1 MSTPTPSPAPSDDP
15 RAAPLTVRRLR
26 GRWKPVKEGPAAAAA
41 HEPIRIRLHRC
52 FSWMQRAEHV
62 AASDDADAALD
73 AILLY
78 RWTALN
84 ALYGR
89 WDRERREPMGDR
101 QTLSAFGDRILA
113 ADADGRIPAMLA
125 TNRGLLEKLVGN
137 RFLMR
142 HYWAEPEFDAVR
154 TTRSAERKIR
164 EALREQ
170 RHPRVLFDVL
180 QRVYFLRCQLVH
192 GAATFNGRQN
202 RTPVRHA
209 ARFLEL
215 LLPEVA
221 LVVIDHAWTQDW
233 DDLCYPP
240 AG

>member
-1 MSTPTPSPAPSDDP
+1 MTDHAAADDD
-15 RAAPLTVRRLR
+15 AADAPLTVRQLR
-26 GRWKPVKEGPAAAAA
+26 RRWKPVKEGPAAAAA

-62 AASDDADAALD
+62 AASDSAASAHD
-73 AILLY
+73 AILLW

-89 WDRERREPMGDR
+89 WDAERREPMGDR
-101 QTLSAFGDRILA
+101 QTLDAFCTRILA
-113 ADADGRIPAMLA
+113 ADADGRIGMMLVA
-125 TNRGLLEKLVGN
+125 HRPLLEKLVGN
-137 RFLMR
+137 EYLMR
-142 HYWAEPEFDAVR
+142 HFWADPTFDAVR
-154 TTRSAERKIR
+154 TTGGAVRKIR
-164 EALREQ
+164 AALREQ
-170 RHPRVLFDVL
+170 RHGRVLHDVL

-192 GAATFNGRQN
+192 GAATFNGQRN

-221 LVVIDHAWTQDW
+221 VVVIDHAWTGDW

-240 AG
+240 HA